1 MKIEVADESSKLIN
15 HRLTHF
21 CSIRIV
27 RWGCNLDWKF
37 VDFWYENIQGKMK
50 CNECKNSVYY
60 FKLWTPNEKKKIN
73 ILIHSIQNIWH
84 LLFFSFQD
92 KVNAAKVSGNLDAPE
107 GGFDAIMQAIA
118 CEVCQISRF
127 IVAWSWNLFLLL

>member
-1 MKIEVADESSKLIN
+1 MKIEVTDESSKLIN

-27 RWGCNLDWKF
+27 CWGCNLDWKF
-37 VDFWYENIQGKMK
+37 VDFWYENVQGKMK

-60 FKLWTPNEKKKIN
+60 FKLWTPNEKKNKHIDTQYTEYLTF
-73 ILIHSIQNIWH
+73 IV
-84 LLFFSFQD
+84 FSFQD

-127 IVAWSWNLFLLL
+127 IVAWSWNFFLLL